1 MIEGRTNKEFW
12 GVYCKFLN
20 ISSFQTE
27 SVDGRDNLSKLKE
40 LIPLINTIK
49 QHLSLIHMMIENKQ
63 KKIL

>member
-1 MIEGRTNKEFW
+1 MIEGRIDKEFW
-12 GVYCKFLN
+12 GLLQIFK